1 MVNVEYYHIWGH
13 GNNEVNPI
21 VELVNNQVRQISGI
35 GKNQLKEKSGC
46 IFTPSCKVT
55 GEKSVQYDWLYAKK
69 GAFYGKL
76 KDNTLFS

>member
-1 MVNVEYYHIWGH
+1 MYGLGGIWVKVNIEYCQIIWRR
-13 GNNEVNPI
+13 GNNEVNSI

-55 GEKSVQYDWLYAKK
+55 GEKNVLLAVRKR
-69 GAFYGKL
+69 GRFME
-76 KDNTLFS
+76 N